1 MLIRDSAKFAL
12 QGLVGQP
19 MRSGL
24 TALGIAVGIAAVVL
38 LTSLGE
44 GVHRFVLAE
53 FTQFGTNLIGIT
65 PGKTSTTGFSF

>member
-1 MLIRDSAKFAL
+1 MLIRDASKYAL

-19 MRSGL
+19 LRSAL

-44 GVHRFVLAE
+44 GVHRFVVAE
-53 FTQFGTNLIGIT
+53 FSQFGTNLIAVYAG
-65 PGKTSTTGFSF
+65 